1 MPKRFWK
8 SSPRLDTKHQK
19 VPRGNAGDFFV
30 LIQNVLYPLFYFF
43 VATFYK
49 HGKSGRVVIDS
60 KSLKGQIGEE
70 MKTAVVITSK
80 GDFSLLDVET
90 DFLSKMQNAVD
101 GLIQPVDL
109 QNDVTM
115 WVNEEGLLRN
125 DLDVNQ
131 IGTGLYAEML
141 GANTPI
147 MGDIVFTGGIDE
159 EGDTMGLDAGYVSS
173 LEALA
178 ESLRRVLAL

>member
-1 MPKRFWK
+1 
-8 SSPRLDTKHQK
+8 
-19 VPRGNAGDFFV
+19 
-30 LIQNVLYPLFYFF
+30 
-43 VATFYK
+43 
-49 HGKSGRVVIDS
+49 
-60 KSLKGQIGEE
+60 
-70 MKTAVVITSK
+70 MKTAVVITSR